1 MATARE
7 IKEKVYFE
15 EVYNEL
21 ESFKMRLGLLRE
33 DLARTYGKDSRI
45 YLEHERHLVEMA
57 DYIEWKI
64 QVLEKGTSFDWKSA
78 RGNREKIESDVS
90 VMPPE
95 LTTVPNVSGGDFGG

>member
-21 ESFKMRLGLLRE
+21 ESFKMKLNLLRE
-33 DLARTYGKDSRI
+33 ELARTYGKESRI
-45 YLEHERHLVEMA
+45 YLEHERHLLEMA
-57 DYIEWKI
+57 DYVDWKI

-78 RGNREKIESDVS
+78 GGNRDKIESDVS
-90 VMPPE
+90 VLPPE
-95 LTTVPNVSGGDFGG
+95 ITTVPIISGGDFGG